1 MFWLLSTSRASGMSV
16 GYIPLSEVI
25 LAANTFERMHDLELH
40 CKVINA
46 MDIAYVASVQK
57 KDK

>member
-1 MFWLLSTSRASGMSV
+1 MSV